1 MAENQHMRL
10 QSHHPKSMT
19 TKEVIRKIIAK
30 HEDSTNPYL
39 TRSLAVLSHRPFNMK
54 GQEIEEIVGHML
66 VEGLREY
73 CEEANPW
80 VVVPQNKKT
89 ADIEFMYQGER
100 RAFDIKSYGGAERF
114 QLSTLK
120 TILQEIRNRFNGS
133 ESRELSLPEKEWLIQ
148 QINAIQI
155 DYTLF
160 FLSFVRDNEEIEVHI
175 FDYESLS
182 LERFKELPFQL
193 KITGKEKRVEIFA
206 QITKNSTLEVSS
218 GANPLN
224 RGLWINKIRTE
235 KDMELIYGTE
245 YFGRI
250 LKKNIQLPNFDKN
263 QYIIDKAKKT
273 IELINTYWKL

>member
-1 MAENQHMRL
+1 
-10 QSHHPKSMT
+10 MT
-19 TKEVIRKIIAK
+19 TKQLVRIIIEQ
-30 HEDSTNPYL
+30 HEKSVNPYL

-66 VEGLREY
+66 FDGLRVY
-73 CEEANPW
+73 CGEVKPF

-89 ADIEFMYQGER
+89 ADIEFMFKGEK

-120 TILQEIRNRFNGS
+120 DILQDIRDKFNGG
-133 ESRELSLPEKEWLIQ
+133 ESRNLSLLEKQWLIDK
-148 QINAIQI
+148 INAIEI

-160 FLSFVRDNEEIEVHI
+160 FLSFVRADGESEVHV

-182 LERFKELPFQL
+182 LERFKDLPFQL
-193 KITGKEKRVEIFA
+193 KITGKERRVEIFA
-206 QITKNSTLEVSS
+206 QITENSTLEVSS
-218 GANPLN
+218 GSNPLN

-235 KDMELIYGTE
+235 RDMELIYNSE

-250 LKKNIQLPNFDKN
+250 LTKKLQLNNFDKN
-263 QYIIDKAKKT
+263 KYILDKAAMT
-273 IELINTYWKL
+273 IALVNKYWSV